1 MRYFYL
7 LAMICFLMNLT
18 SCSGVGQPP
27 KLAYTPIF
35 EKSSCPFTLPPGQVE
50 GQTVECGYLLVPED
64 RADPES
70 RTIRLAMA
78 IFHPANEV
86 NEPDPLIYLVGGPGA
101 SALELINLSFEQG
114 YAPILATNRDLIIFD
129 QRGVGFSEPALDCI
143 DAQAL
148 GLELLD
154 NEMDGRSLDDDEIK
168 MLFDEAYRA
177 CAQALVE
184 VADLSDYNTVAS
196 AADVN
201 DLRIALS
208 YEQINLLGTSYG
220 TRLALGVMRDH
231 PESIRSV
238 VLDSVY
244 PPDMDLYLETPANLD
259 RSLTLLFDSCAADPA
274 CGTAYPNLRQ
284 VFFDTLAALKENP
297 VSLVVTNPLNRENYD
312 MLFSGD
318 AFFGLIFQLL
328 YQTEALPLI
337 PKLIYDVNHGELELA
352 GRIYGALLQLGTISS
367 RGMMFSVQCNEELY
381 FSTLEQYE
389 NELLDYPDL
398 APYLQ
403 DSIVGNFGYR
413 VCTFWD
419 AGHADAQENEP
430 VTTDIPTLILQGEF
444 DPITPP
450 AWGQHAAETL
460 SNSYY
465 YLYPGVGHGASTTGC
480 AREMMIAFIQDPHRG
495 PDGSCIE
502 DMSGIYFITPDS
514 HP

>member
-1 MRYFYL
+1 MRRLYPL
-7 LAMICFLMNLT
+7 IMICLLMGLI
-18 SCSGVGQPP
+18 SCNGIGRPFE
-27 KLAYTPIF
+27 LAYTPIF
-35 EKSSCPFTLPPGQVE
+35 EETPCPFTLPPGQVE

-64 RADPES
+64 RADLQS
-70 RTIRLAMA
+70 RTIRLAVA
-78 IFHPANEV
+78 IFHPENEV
-86 NEPDPLIYLVGGPGA
+86 TEPDPIIYLVGGPGA
-101 SALELINLSFEQG
+101 SALEMINLTFEQV

-143 DAQAL
+143 DIQAM

-154 NEMDGRSLDDDEIK
+154 NEMDGRLLDDDEIK
-168 MLFDEAYRA
+168 MLFDEAYQA
-177 CAQALVE
+177 CAQALAE
-184 VADLSDYNTVAS
+184 LTDLSDYNTVAS

-201 DLRIALS
+201 DLRIALGD
-208 YEQINLLGTSYG
+208 EQVNLWGTSYG
-220 TRLALGVMRDH
+220 TRLALGIMRDH
-231 PESIRSV
+231 PEGIRSV

-259 RSLTLLFDSCAADPA
+259 RSLALLFDSCAADPA
-274 CGTAYPNLRQ
+274 CNTAYLNLRR
-284 VFFDTLAALKENP
+284 VFFDTLAALNKNP
-297 VSLVVTNPLNRENYD
+297 VSLVVTNPLDGKNYN

-337 PKLIYDVNHGELELA
+337 PKLIYDASLGELELA
-352 GRIYGALLQLGTISS
+352 GRIYGAFLQLGPLSS

-389 NELLDYPDL
+389 NSLLGYPDL

-403 DSIVGNFGYR
+403 DSIVGNFSYR

-419 AGHADAQENEP
+419 SGHADAQENEP
-430 VTTDIPTLILQGEF
+430 VTSDIPTLILQGEF

-480 AREMMIAFIQDPHRG
+480 AREMMIGFIQDPHQD

-502 DMSGIYFITPDS
+502 DMNGIYFIIPDL